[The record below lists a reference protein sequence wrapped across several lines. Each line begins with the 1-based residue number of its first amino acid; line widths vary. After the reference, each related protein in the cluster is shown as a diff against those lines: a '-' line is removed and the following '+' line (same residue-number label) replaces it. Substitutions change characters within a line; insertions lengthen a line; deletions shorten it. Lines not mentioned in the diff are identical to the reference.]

1 MRFCSGS
8 RFCSVGTDVSAGHN
22 LQVNARAPVA
32 QVYDDKSILENF
44 HTVTLI
50 HMLRKFRF
58 DEFLGGDFGCL
69 GDAAT
74 PFRRVL
80 ESSILA
86 TDMSRHFAFVTD
98 LTEMK
103 KRIDAGMS
111 RSEEELEADRLLLC
125 AGLIKC
131 ADISNPVSSR
141 GAAYDGGR
149 RGARRL

>member
-1 MRFCSGS
+1 
-8 RFCSVGTDVSAGHN
+8 
-22 LQVNARAPVA
+22 VNARAPVA

-50 HMLRKFRF
+50 HMLRKFHF

-80 ESSILA
+80 ESSI
-86 TDMSRHFAFVTD
+86 FVTD
-98 LTEMK
+98 LAEMK
-103 KRIDAGMS
+103 KRMDAGLS
-111 RSEEELEADRLLLC
+111 RNAEELEADRLLLC

-131 ADISNPVSSR
+131 ADISNPVS
-141 GAAYDGGR
+141 GGSTL
-149 RGARRL
+149 RL

>member
-1 MRFCSGS
+1 
-8 RFCSVGTDVSAGHN
+8 
-22 LQVNARAPVA
+22 VNARAPVA

-50 HMLRKFRF
+50 HMLRKFHF

-98 LTEMK
+98 LAEMK
-103 KRIDAGMS
+103 KRMDAGLS
-111 RSEEELEADRLLLC
+111 RNAEELEADRLLLC

-131 ADISNPVSSR
+131 ADISNPVS
-141 GAAYDGGR
+141 GGSTL
-149 RGARRL
+149 RL